1 MAVYER
7 TYDEAIAQVDALTMG
22 GFSDKNEIRLGRI
35 FNLAATR
42 AKRKTD
48 YWERTLIVDEPRTVS
63 RGILQTSEDSFNVHG
78 AGTSVANGL
87 YVRNGVSGDGNP
99 KYTMYDSDGTTA
111 LYDLHSQENTEW
123 FITEVGAQELYTVIS
138 SSTTPPTSGWVVN
151 NPSLGNAEEPAPLLV
166 DVADIETALYYR
178 KDSSLFRSSR
188 TYEFAADGYGIRPS
202 ALGEENTT
210 VFVTYIKKLT
220 DVYGD
225 GESGTT
231 ASIPAEWFDYMTLY
245 AAYMYQSAQQQNNP
259 NAAYGMALREVD
271 SSLEDEMMRL
281 ETQGIPQ
288 TVRQNVETRI
298 AYSSI
303 T

>member
-1 MAVYER
+1 MAVFER
-7 TYDEAIAQVDALTMG
+7 TYDEAVAQVVALTMG
-22 GFSDKNEIRLGRI
+22 GFSDTNKGRIGTI
-35 FNLAATR
+35 FNLATTR

-48 YWERTLIVDEPRTVS
+48 YWERTLVVDEPRTVS
-63 RGILQTSEDSFNVHG
+63 RGLLQTSEDSFNVHG
-78 AGTSVANGL
+78 AGTDSVNGL
-87 YVRNGVSGDGNP
+87 YVLNGLTNAKVR
-99 KYTMYDSDGTTA
+99 YTLFDSDGTTILHDMIWDGSTDWQILDVDDA
-111 LYDLHSQENTEW
+111 IIYD
-123 FITEVGAQELYTVIS
+123 ITDS
-138 SSTTPPTSGWVVN
+138 SATPPTSGWAVN
-151 NPSLGNAEEPAPLLV
+151 TGESPAPLMV
-166 DVADIETALYYR
+166 DVEDIETALYYR

-210 VFVTYIKKLT
+210 VFVTYIKRLT

-225 GESGTT
+225 GNSGTT
-231 ASIPAEWFDYMTLY
+231 SSIPAEWFDYMTLY
-245 AAYMYQSAQQQNNP
+245 AAYMYQSSQRQNNQ

-303 T
+303 S

>member
-1 MAVYER
+1 MAVFER
-7 TYDEAIAQVDALTMG
+7 TYDEAVAQVEALTMG
-22 GFSDKNEIRLGRI
+22 GFSATDRGRISTI
-35 FNLAATR
+35 FNLATTR

-48 YWERTLIVDEPRTVS
+48 YWERTLVVDEPRTVS

-78 AGTSVANGL
+78 AGTDPVNGL
-87 YVRNGVSGDGNP
+87 YVRNGSTNA
-99 KYTMYDSDGTTA
+99 KARYTLFDSDGTTI
-111 LYDLHSQENTEW
+111 LYDMVWDGSTDWQILD
-123 FITEVGAQELYTVIS
+123 VDDAVLYDTTDS
-138 SSTTPPTSGWVVN
+138 SETPPLSGWASN
-151 NPSLGNAEEPAPLLV
+151 TGESPSPLLV
-166 DVADIETALYYR
+166 DVEDIETALYYR

-210 VFVTYIKKLT
+210 VFVTYIKRLT

-225 GESGTT
+225 GNSGTT
-231 ASIPAEWFDYMTLY
+231 TSIPAEWFDYITLY
-245 AAYMYQSAQQQNNP
+245 AAYMYQSSQRQNNP

-303 T
+303 S

>member
-1 MAVYER
+1 MAVYED
-7 TYDEAIAQVDALTMG
+7 TYNEAIAQTSALCGTDFTSEEKAMVTR
-22 GFSDKNEIRLGRI
+22 NL
-35 FNLAATR
+35 NLAAKR

-48 YWERTLIVDEPRTVS
+48 YWERLLIVDEPRTVA
-63 RGILQTSEDSFNVHG
+63 RGLLQASEDSFNVYG
-78 AGTSVANGL
+78 AGTDAVNGL
-87 YVRNGVSGDGNP
+87 YVRNGVSADGNP
-99 KYTMYDSDGTTA
+99 AYTMYDSDGTTA
-111 LYDLHSQENTEW
+111 LYNLWSLTNILW
-123 FITEVGAQELYTVIS
+123 FITSSDIDDATIILYQIS
-138 SSTTPPTSGWVVN
+138 SESTTPPLTGWAVSTGES
-151 NPSLGNAEEPAPLLV
+151 PTPLLK
-166 DVADIETALYYR
+166 DVAEIETALYYR

-210 VFVTYIKKLT
+210 VFVTYIKKIT

-225 GESGTT
+225 GNSGTT
-231 ASIPAEWFDYMTLY
+231 ASIPSEWFDYMTLY
-245 AAYMYQSAQQQNNP
+245 AAYMYQSSQRQNNP

>member
-1 MAVYER
+1 MAVFER
-7 TYDEAIAQVDALTMG
+7 TFDEAMAQVEALTMG
-22 GFSDKNEIRLGRI
+22 GFSDTDEVRLGKI

-42 AKRKTD
+42 AKRKCD
-48 YWERTLIVDEPRTVS
+48 YWERLLIVDEPRTVA
-63 RGILQTSEDSFNVHG
+63 RGILQTSEDSFNVYG
-78 AGTSVANGL
+78 AGTDAANGL
-87 YVRNGVSGDGNP
+87 YVRNGVSADGNP
-99 KYTMYDSDGTTA
+99 AYTLFDSDGTTA
-111 LYDLHSQENTEW
+111 LYNMWSESNFAWGIGTGAIDSAVPATYG
-123 FITEVGAQELYTVIS
+123 ITS
-138 SSTTPPTSGWVVN
+138 SSTTPPTSGWA
-151 NPSLGNAEEPAPLLV
+151 SGTGEDPAPLLKDV
-166 DVADIETALYYR
+166 DDIETALYYR

-220 DVYGD
+220 DVYGNGG
-225 GESGTT
+225 GEVS
-231 ASIPAEWFDYMTLY
+231 SVPAEWFDYMTLY
-245 AAYMYQSAQQQNNP
+245 AAYMYQSSQRQNNP

-271 SSLEDEMMRL
+271 SSLEDEMVRL

-303 T
+303 S